1 MPGSSL
7 AKLVASATSLA
18 LLASC
23 ASEPSDDAP
32 ADAGASDATSEA
44 NPDTGHDAPDDTPVD
59 GSGPEDGMPDVT
71 DPQDAA
77 DATDASAGWAPYGL
91 LSLNLH
97 CLKLTGTSFTSHQ
110 QRFETIAQAAVA
122 ENVSAITAQELC
134 ATSGVDALSLLRQA
148 LEAATGETWSTA
160 FALAHVA
167 WEGTADEADEG
178 VGLLVRGPLS
188 DVVELDYASQ
198 AGLRRVAVI
207 GRLPAKLGGFR
218 LASIHLDHVDAEV
231 REAQARET
239 ASSLLAL
246 ADPVRDI
253 LVAGDFNAQPGSPAL
268 LAMADF
274 GYVEL
279 TSALGADRIDHV
291 LAHRASAV
299 VAENAVVMFDGTTY
313 PAVSDHPGML
323 VRIAPSVG
331 QDVAI
336 TRLRADAT
344 VAAGEFL
351 SVRGDALP
359 LSWAKGWPAWREP
372 SGTWKLVLTEIA
384 SGTPFAYKFLR
395 NDVDWQT
402 GDNASATGGADHVVV
417 PSF

>member
-1 MPGSSL
+1 MPGSPL

-23 ASEPSDDAP
+23 ASETSHDAP
-32 ADAGASDATSEA
+32 AEAGAADATREA
-44 NPDTGHDAPDDTPVD
+44 NPDTGHDAPDDSRID
-59 GSGPEDGMPDVT
+59 GSVPEDGMHDVT
-71 DPQDAA
+71 DTQDAA
-77 DATDASAGWAPYGL
+77 DATEASAGWAPYGL

-97 CLKLTGTSFTSHQ
+97 CLKLTGTSFTSQQ
-110 QRFETIAQAAVA
+110 QRFEAIAQAAA
-122 ENVSAITAQELC
+122 TENVGAITAQELC
-134 ATSGVDALSLLRQA
+134 STGGVDALSLLRQA

-207 GRLPAKLGGFR
+207 GRLPATLGGFR

-336 TRLRADAT
+336 TRLRADAN

-359 LSWAKGWPAWREP
+359 LSWSKGWPAWREP

-384 SGTPFAYKFLR
+384 SGAPFAYKFLR
-395 NDVDWQT
+395 SDVDWQT
-402 GDNASATGGADHVVV
+402 GDNASATGGGDHVVV

>member
-1 MPGSSL
+1 MPGSPL

-23 ASEPSDDAP
+23 ASERSHDAPDDA
-32 ADAGASDATSEA
+32 GVSDATSEA
-44 NPDTGHDAPDDTPVD
+44 NPDASDDAPGDAPVD
-59 GSGPEDGMPDVT
+59 AFGPEDGMPDVT
-71 DPQDAA
+71 DPHDAA

-97 CLKLTGTSFTSHQ
+97 CLKLTGTSFTTHQ
-110 QRFETIAQAAVA
+110 QRFQAIAQAAAA
-122 ENVSAITAQELC
+122 ENVSAIAAQELC
-134 ATSGVDALSLLRQA
+134 ATEGVDALSMLRQA
-148 LEAATGETWSTA
+148 LEDATGESWSTA

-188 DVVELDYASQ
+188 DVVEIEYGNQ

-218 LASIHLDHVDAEV
+218 LASVHLDHVDAEV

-246 ADPVRDI
+246 ADPVRDL
-253 LVAGDFNAQPGSPAL
+253 LVAGDFNAKPGSPTL
-268 LAMADF
+268 LAMAGF

-279 TSALGADRIDHV
+279 TSSLGSGRIDHV

-299 VAENAVVMFDGTTY
+299 VAQDAVVVFDGTTY

-323 VRIAPSVG
+323 VRLAPSTG

-359 LSWAKGWPAWREP
+359 LSWSKGWPAWREP
-372 SGTWKLVLTEIA
+372 SGTWKLVLTEVA
-384 SGTPFAYKFLR
+384 SGVPFAYKFLR
-395 NDVDWQT
+395 NDADWQT